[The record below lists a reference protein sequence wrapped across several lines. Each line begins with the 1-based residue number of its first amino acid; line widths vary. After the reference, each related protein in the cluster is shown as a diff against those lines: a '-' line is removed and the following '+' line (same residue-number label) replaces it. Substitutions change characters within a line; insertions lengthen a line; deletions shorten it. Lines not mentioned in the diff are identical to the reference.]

1 MPGKDTRSRATS
13 GCTGRQKV
21 RDRDQDRSVF
31 KDPSSG
37 PSWHTPG
44 AHCKACGKDHEQIR
58 AIASLAAVRD
68 PTAERVSGP
77 LKPEA
82 TCGAAGAPPLLQ
94 PDASAWPQNPFAD
107 GDRAPRPSPASP
119 TPVYLRASHH
129 TLPPTQSKSTG
140 SHLGRIFKKQKDSTL
155 FSSSRTH
162 IYPRPPPH
170 DRPTHTHISQQ
181 ETVTSNENGLDGA
194 GIILLHLNLGFRP
207 CCGCAGQGQIK
218 QFWYSWLLR
227 SW

>member
-107 GDRAPRPSPASP
+107 GDRAPRP
-119 TPVYLRASHH
+119 RHQ
-129 TLPPTQSKSTG
+129 LPPRQCTSGPHITP
-140 SHLGRIFKKQKDSTL
+140 SHPPRARAQEVIWGAYLKNR
-155 FSSSRTH
+155 RTPLSFLLQEHTYTPGPHPTTAPH
-162 IYPRPPPH
+162 I
-170 DRPTHTHISQQ
+170 HTYH
-181 ETVTSNENGLDGA
+181 NRKL
-194 GIILLHLNLGFRP
+194 
-207 CCGCAGQGQIK
+207 
-218 QFWYSWLLR
+218 
-227 SW
+227 